1 MPLGDNGVLLRMQIQ
16 DRMLSSSTQRGL
28 LYLIGGAE
36 DRQGDSR
43 VLQDLVA
50 RTQPNDMVIIPTA
63 SGYPQSIERDYTD
76 VFRRLGVKSIRCLDI
91 RYHDEVDRDEN
102 LNAVATADLIFFGGG
117 DQVKLVEVLNRT
129 RFIDLIRRR
138 FEAGDL
144 HIAGTSAGAT
154 AAGNPMIYH
163 GNNDG
168 LVKGSVEHSAGFG
181 FVEGVAID
189 THFLARG
196 RLARLSQFLISG
208 HCRKGIGLDEDTG
221 IMICPDN
228 RFKVIG
234 SGMVT
239 VLNSANVSGS
249 NFHTVNTGQPLR
261 FNNMRYGILPAG
273 SIFSLR
279 KWSVVSRVSGR
290 DRCLSPL
297 KRLAAN

>member
-1 MPLGDNGVLLRMQIQ
+1 
-16 DRMLSSSTQRGL
+16 MLSSSTQRGL

-36 DRQGDSR
+36 DRQGDAL
-43 VLQDLVA
+43 VLRDLVDQ
-50 RTQPNDMVIIPTA
+50 TQPGQIVIIPTA

-76 VFRRLGVKSIRCLDI
+76 IFRRLGVTSIRCLDI
-91 RYHDEVDRDEN
+91 RYRDEADRDEN
-102 LNAVATADLIFFGGG
+102 LKAVETADLIFFGGG
-117 DQVKLVEVLNRT
+117 DQVKLVEILNRT
-129 RFIDLIRRR
+129 HFIDLIRRR
-138 FEAGDL
+138 FEAGNL

-168 LVKGSVEHSAGFG
+168 LVKGSVEHAAGFG
-181 FVEGVAID
+181 FVDGVAID
-189 THFLARG
+189 THFFARG

-221 IMICPDN
+221 IMICPDF

-239 VLNSANVSGS
+239 VLNSASVSGS
-249 NFHTVNTGQPLR
+249 NYPTVGNGDALR

-273 SIFSLR
+273 SIFSIR
-279 KWSVVSRVSGR
+279 RWSIVSRISGR
-290 DRCLSPL
+290 DRCLSSA
-297 KRLAAN
+297 RQLAAH

>member
-1 MPLGDNGVLLRMQIQ
+1 MF
-16 DRMLSSSTQRGL
+16 SSSTQRGL

-36 DRQGDSR
+36 DRQGDAL
-43 VLQDLVA
+43 VLRDLVDQ
-50 RTQPNDMVIIPTA
+50 TQPDHIVIIPTA

-91 RYHDEVDRDEN
+91 RYRDEADRDEN
-102 LNAVATADLIFFGGG
+102 LKAVAAADLIFFGGG
-117 DQVKLVEVLNRT
+117 DQVKLVETLHQT
-129 RFIDLIRRR
+129 RFIDLINRQ
-138 FEAGDL
+138 FEAGTL

-163 GNNDG
+163 GNQDG

-221 IMICPDN
+221 IMICPDW

-249 NFHTVNTGQPLR
+249 NYPTASTGESLR

-273 SIFSLR
+273 SIFSIR
-279 KWSVVSRVSGR
+279 RWSVVSRVSGK

>member
-1 MPLGDNGVLLRMQIQ
+1 
-16 DRMLSSSTQRGL
+16 MLSRSTKRGL

-36 DRQGDSR
+36 DRQGETL
-43 VLQDLVA
+43 VLRDMIDQ
-50 RTQPNDMVIIPTA
+50 TQPNHIVIIPTA

-76 VFRRLGVKSIRCLDI
+76 VFRRLGVNSIRCLDI
-91 RYHDEVDRDEN
+91 RYRDEADRDEN
-102 LNAVATADLIFFGGG
+102 LKAVATADLIFFGGG
-117 DQVKLVEVLNRT
+117 DQVKLVETLERK
-129 RFIDLIRRR
+129 RFIDLINRR
-138 FEAGDL
+138 FEAGVL

-163 GNNDG
+163 GNQDG

-181 FVEGVAID
+181 FVDGVAID
-189 THFLARG
+189 THFFARG

-221 IMICPDN
+221 IMICPDW

-234 SGMVT
+234 SGMAT
-239 VLNSANVSGS
+239 VLNSTNVSGS
-249 NFHTVNTGQPLR
+249 NYPTASAGESLR

-273 SIFSLR
+273 SIFSIR
-279 KWSVVSRVSGR
+279 RWSVVSRVSGK